1 MNTQI
6 TLSEDQQDCLQEL
19 MNIAYGSAT
28 AAISSILDA
37 FATLSVPEI
46 SVIDTHSLKSYLLD
60 NIKVE
65 NSHFISSQTLNGKI
79 AGECL
84 FVIGE
89 QSSINMAKEFG
100 FENDEITQ
108 NELCDV
114 ILEITNILSSA
125 TISKLA
131 DEMGTV
137 VSFSPPHIHI
147 LNSIK
152 NFDNQYLDKYQ
163 KVIIIKTQLNF
174 ENQNI
179 NAELL
184 ILTTDDSIVFIRDML
199 DRIIEEF

>member
-6 TLSEDQQDCLQEL
+6 TLTEDQQDCLQEL

-37 FATLSVPEI
+37 FATLSVPQI
-46 SVIDTHSLKSYLLD
+46 SVIDTHSLKSHLLD

-131 DEMGTV
+131 NEMANRLLTLGIYV
-137 VSFSPPHIHI
+137 VGFSFPVVPKGKARIRTQISAIHTI
-147 LNSIK
+147 E
-152 NFDNQYLDKYQ
+152 QLDK
-163 KVIIIKTQLNF
+163 VISAFVQVGKELKIIN
-174 ENQNI
+174 
-179 NAELL
+179 
-184 ILTTDDSIVFIRDML
+184 
-199 DRIIEEF
+199 

>member
-46 SVIDTHSLKSYLLD
+46 SIIDTHNLKSHLLD
-60 NIKVE
+60 NIEVE
-65 NSHFISSQTLNGKI
+65 NSHFISSQALNGKI

-100 FENDEITQ
+100 FENEEITQ

-114 ILEITNILSSA
+114 ILEITNILSSS
-125 TISKLA
+125 TISQLA
-131 DEMGTV
+131 EEMKTV

-147 LNSIK
+147 LNSIE
-152 NFDNQYLDKYQ
+152 NFDNKYLDKYQ

-174 ENQNI
+174 QNQNI

-199 DRIIEEF
+199 DRILEDF

>member
-1 MNTQI
+1 MKTII
-6 TLSEDQQDCLQEL
+6 TLNEDQQDCLQEL

-37 FATLSVPEI
+37 FATLSVPKI
-46 SVIDTHSLKSYLLD
+46 SIIDTKNLKTHLLE
-60 NIKVE
+60 NIEVE
-65 NSHFISSQTLNGKI
+65 NSHYISSQTINGKI

-89 QSSINMAKEFG
+89 KSSRNLAREFG
-100 FENDEITQ
+100 FENEEISQ
-108 NELCDV
+108 NELCDI

-131 DEMGTV
+131 DEMATN

-147 LNSIK
+147 LNSIE
-152 NFDNQYLDKYQ
+152 NFDNQYLEKYQ
-163 KVIIIKTQLNF
+163 KVIVIKTQLNF
-174 ENQNI
+174 EHQNI

-184 ILTTDDSIVFIRDML
+184 ILTTDDSIVFVRDML
-199 DRIIEEF
+199 DKILEEF

>member
-6 TLSEDQQDCLQEL
+6 TLTEDQQDCLQEL

-37 FATLSVPEI
+37 FATLSVPQI
-46 SVIDTHSLKSYLLD
+46 SVIDTHSLKSHLLD

-147 LNSIK
+147 LNSIE